1 MILVDECR
9 DRLDFICGT
18 YTSSVFGNQVES
30 DVITGSK
37 TGEIGI
43 FICGKYIAT
52 KTNAHV
58 GSIVCL
64 RIAELFGYKRVLIS
78 GGE

>member
-1 MILVDECR
+1 M
-9 DRLDFICGT
+9 
-18 YTSSVFGNQVES
+18 FGNQVES
-30 DVITGSK
+30 DVITGSRM
-37 TGEIGI
+37 GEIGI

-52 KTNAHV
+52 KANAHA

-78 GGE
+78 GGSEGIVKIWDIKFNELTRRDIR